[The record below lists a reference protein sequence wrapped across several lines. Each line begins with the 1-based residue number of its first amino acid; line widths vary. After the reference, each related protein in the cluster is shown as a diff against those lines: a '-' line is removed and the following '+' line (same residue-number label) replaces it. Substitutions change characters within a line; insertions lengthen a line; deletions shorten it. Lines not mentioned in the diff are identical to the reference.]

1 MYAHGYR
8 ASYGNVLGARA
19 TVIAVAV
26 EVVAARVRALLAPA
40 QICVPPCCAGD
51 CEGCEHAKEDS
62 HAPCWV
68 TRSKE
73 GRPPQNLERFLRMV
87 DPHSIGISDP
97 ISGFCLTQADEGAAP
112 SRCEKEGLFSP
123 SRHDGRLCRRRGPR

>member
-62 HAPCWV
+62 HAPLLGAREARKV
-68 TRSKE
+68 AR
-73 GRPPQNLERFLRMV
+73 LR
-87 DPHSIGISDP
+87 IW
-97 ISGFCLTQADEGAAP
+97 SGFCEW
-112 SRCEKEGLFSP
+112 
-123 SRHDGRLCRRRGPR
+123 